1 MKYITGIHALNI
13 PCSLLTS
20 GDWHMSAIRWEHPT
34 MMDTDTA
41 FFGNLWIEQH
51 KIPPDFQRLVPVANH
66 IRACLDLLELRDYI
80 NLQGMKEDYICHDDY
95 QGLIFSQ
102 VLKMRSLPYWK
113 EISRFMESEYFMDWV
128 RFCRKVEREEHID
141 GLARK
146 PLCRCITEA
155 VELRRRYRRMTRE
168 QRCEAAREAIY
179 GLMPQND
186 LRLPSL
192 VALCIL
198 INEYHEDMEDDILCS
213 LRTYLC
219 YQPSEKFEYIVTM
232 EAGPEIDRAWLS
244 ESFLSMF
251 RTLGVRIEAQEERRC
266 RSVVN
271 G

>member
-20 GDWHMSAIRWEHPT
+20 GDWHMSAIQWEHPT

-66 IRACLDLLELRDYI
+66 IRACLDLLEMRDYI
-80 NLQGMKEDYICHDDY
+80 KLQGMKEDYICHDAY
-95 QGLIFSQ
+95 QDLIFSQ

-128 RFCRKVEREEHID
+128 WFCRQIEREKHID

-146 PLCRCITEA
+146 PLCRCIIEA
-155 VELRRRYRRMTRE
+155 EELRRRYRRMTRE
-168 QRCEAAREAIY
+168 QRCEAARDAIY
-179 GLMPQND
+179 GILSQND
-186 LRLPSL
+186 LQLPSL

-198 INEYHEDMEDDILCS
+198 VNEYHEDMEDDILCS

-219 YQPSEKFEYIVTM
+219 YQPSEKFEYIMTT
-232 EAGPEIDRAWLS
+232 ED
-244 ESFLSMF
+244 
-251 RTLGVRIEAQEERRC
+251 
-266 RSVVN
+266 
-271 G
+271 

>member
-13 PCSLLTS
+13 PCSLETG
-20 GDWHMSAIRWEHPT
+20 GDWHMFGIQWGKPT

-41 FFGNLWIEQH
+41 FFGNLWSEQH

-80 NLQGMKEDYICHDDY
+80 NLQGMKEDYICHNDY
-95 QGLIFSQ
+95 QDLIFSQ

-128 RFCRKVEREEHID
+128 RFCRRMEREKHID

-146 PLCRCITEA
+146 PLCRCIVE
-155 VELRRRYRRMTRE
+155 VEELRRRYSRMTRK

-186 LRLPSL
+186 SRLSSL

-198 INEYHEDMEDDILCS
+198 INEFHEDMEDDILGS
-213 LRTYLC
+213 LRIHLC
-219 YQPSEKFEYIVTM
+219 YQPSERFEYIVDM
-232 EAGPEIDRAWLS
+232 EDNPEIDRAWLS

-251 RTLGVRIEAQEERRC
+251 QKLGVRIDASDERRC
-266 RSVVN
+266 RSVVK